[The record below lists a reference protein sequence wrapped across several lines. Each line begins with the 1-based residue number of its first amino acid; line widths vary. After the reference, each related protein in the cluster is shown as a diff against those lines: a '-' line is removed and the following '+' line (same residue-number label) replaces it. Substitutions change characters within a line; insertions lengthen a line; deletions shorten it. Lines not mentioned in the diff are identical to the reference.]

1 MTMTTAGSKSDQI
14 YGELRSRL
22 MSGRYQFGEVLSTY
36 ELAQE
41 FGVSRRPV
49 LDAAMRLASAGFIA
63 IIPQVGLQVVM
74 PDERQVREHFA
85 VAGILEG
92 AGAKLAAVNATRA
105 QLADIDTALRRCSR
119 PAESDDVVAF
129 VAANRH
135 FHSAVLAAG
144 GNQRLAELAK
154 HAWDLSDFYLQ
165 NQVLR
170 ESSWK
175 RICRD
180 SGRQETPRSGSRS
193 RGFNRD
199 PGPSSGEYGARRS
212 RLGGRNPL
220 LCIVFGMY
228 PGLDTPRW
236 MFSDGL
242 ECRACH

>member
-165 NQVLR
+165 KDRVSTDLR
-170 ESSWK
+170 
-175 RICRD
+175 
-180 SGRQETPRSGSRS
+180 RSQGEHSDIAGAIS
-193 RGFNRD
+193 RG
-199 PGPSSGEYGARRS
+199 E
-212 RLGGRNPL
+212 
-220 LCIVFGMY
+220 
-228 PGLDTPRW
+228 PGLARELMEAHLSRFWSARDAEVR
-236 MFSDGL
+236 
-242 ECRACH
+242 